1 METKIFIISVIILI
15 NLSSH
20 QKDSLKNNK
29 NNYKNNKEFKIKTSI
44 ISDTKNFKKKIGE
57 K

>member
-1 METKIFIISVIILI
+1 MLKNIII

-29 NNYKNNKEFKIKTSI
+29 NNYKNNKNLKRDNNKIL
-44 ISDTKNFKKKIGE
+44 
-57 K
+57 